1 MVECI
6 KHEEDVS
13 DRGKPGENPARYRHC
28 VSVLPISQ
36 NTDREACVRKRR
48 VTASATRRAR
58 APSACL
64 RSEYGLRGP
73 RQTRGRAAFVL
84 LSFFCEANVRK
95 EKEDSERT
103 CKHAC
108 GDSAAGLGPLAGRR
122 ALPGPRARCSLGCRR
137 SDCCSGGGKRS
148 SVRRYGHADRHRRQ
162 QERLRH
168 GRGHVPH
175 MGQQAVRPR
184 RGAED
189 GPGRGRHR
197 TRQGRSHDGGPAG
210 HRRGEG
216 RPQGLRRL
224 GVLVRQVPQLRD
236 LEGRRE
242 AGRLEQRRLFSRPIL
257 VPVRQRRLCELF
269 VRPGQ
274 ACRRE
279 FLPILLGFV
288 FFGDRSVRLESVLRE
303 ESCRPGEGRRWL
315 ADFRGCDP
323 DGHLREQDRLRCG
336 GDDVPGVGQQAV
348 CTRRGAQGGPSR
360 RRHRACE
367 GGSHDGGP
375 PERSRGEGRSER
387 L

>member
-137 SDCCSGGGKRS
+137 RGCGNGAGKRAEGQRGDAHRREGRLGL
-148 SVRRYGHADRHRRQ
+148 VRSERRGEQNLQVYRSGNGEGPVRDCEEGGRHRR
-162 QERLRH
+162 LR
-168 GRGHVPH
+168 
-175 MGQQAVRPR
+175 VRR
-184 RGAED
+184 CV
-189 GPGRGRHR
+189 RH
-197 TRQGRSHDGGPAG
+197 
-210 HRRGEG
+210 
-216 RPQGLRRL
+216 RL
-224 GVLVRQVPQLRD
+224 GV
-236 LEGRRE
+236 
-242 AGRLEQRRLFSRPIL
+242 
-257 VPVRQRRLCELF
+257 PVVAHAQ
-269 VRPGQ
+269 G
-274 ACRRE
+274 
-279 FLPILLGFV
+279 
-288 FFGDRSVRLESVLRE
+288 
-303 ESCRPGEGRRWL
+303 
-315 ADFRGCDP
+315 
-323 DGHLREQDRLRCG
+323 RLRCRG
-336 GDDVPGVGQQAV
+336 GVGMV
-348 CTRRGAQGGPSR
+348 VELR
-360 RRHRACE
+360 RRHRGRRLQDCCGQPPRRRRRPPVRLVRQRAE
-367 GGSHDGGP
+367 RGAHRRAVGGAR
-375 PERSRGEGRSER
+375 ERSRTG
-387 L
+387 

>member
-1 MVECI
+1 MKEHASTRAGIAQRAWALLLAVALCLGL
-6 KHEEDVS
+6 V
-13 DRGKPGENPARYRHC
+13 PGAAWAAEGQTAAAGAENAQASAGT
-28 VSVLPISQ
+28 VTL
-36 NTDREACVRKRR
+36 T
-48 VTASATRRAR
+48 VTAGSKND
-58 APSACL
+58 
-64 RSEYGLRGP
+64 YGTGEVTYPTWVNKQYALGE
-73 RQTRGRAAFVL
+73 VL
-84 LSFFCEANVRK
+84 KTAQ
-95 EKEDSERT
+95 
-103 CKHAC
+103 
-108 GDSAAGLGPLAGRR
+108 AAGGTGHGKGDLTMEDLLDTAVAKGDLKAYDASESSYGKYLNSVTSKDGAKLAGW
-122 ALPGPRARCSLGCRR
+122 S
-137 SDCCSGGGKRS
+137 SDDS
-148 SVRRYGHADRHRRQ
+148 S
-162 QERLRH
+162 
-168 GRGHVPH
+168 
-175 MGQQAVRPR
+175 
-184 RGAED
+184 
-189 GPGRGRHR
+189 
-197 TRQGRSHDGGPAG
+197 AG
-210 HRRGEG
+210 
-216 RPQGLRRL
+216 
-224 GVLVRQVPQLRD
+224 
-236 LEGRRE
+236 
-242 AGRLEQRRLFSRPIL
+242 
-257 VPVRQRRLCELF
+257 PVRQRRLCELF

>member
-1 MVECI
+1 MKE
-6 KHEEDVS
+6 H
-13 DRGKPGENPARYRHC
+13 
-28 VSVLPISQ
+28 
-36 NTDREACVRKRR
+36 
-48 VTASATRRAR
+48 ASTRAGIAQRAW
-58 APSACL
+58 A
-64 RSEYGLRGP
+64 
-73 RQTRGRAAFVL
+73 L
-84 LSFFCEANVRK
+84 L
-95 EKEDSERT
+95 
-103 CKHAC
+103 
-108 GDSAAGLGPLAGRR
+108 LAV
-122 ALPGPRARCSLGCRR
+122 APGPGPAARCSLGCRR

-257 VPVRQRRLCELF
+257 VPVRQRRLYESF
-269 VRPGQ
+269 VRPRSPGFFVGGNLYQFCWASYSSATAPSDWKAYYEKNPADQ
-274 ACRRE
+274 AKGDDG
-279 FLPILLGFV
+279 LPISEVATLTVAQGA
-288 FFGDRSVRLESVLRE
+288 
-303 ESCRPGEGRRWL
+303 RPTTMRGRR
-315 ADFRGCDP
+315 R
-323 DGHLREQDRLRCG
+323 
-336 GDDVPGVGQQAV
+336 
-348 CTRRGAQGGPSR
+348 TRRGSTSSMHSTRCSR
-360 RRHRACE
+360 RPKPTAAPGMRR
-367 GGSHDGGP
+367 
-375 PERSRGEGRSER
+375 RISRWRTS
-387 L
+387 